1 MPGRHP
7 DVPSRPQPDVHRP
20 GEHGRLH
27 RGPCAV
33 RRSGCLPG
41 GILAP
46 RSERIRGR
54 QQKAA
59 LKDAAQAWLPDE
71 IIDRPKASFG
81 APIRAWVAGDLQEL
95 VDDVLIG
102 GELVATGFLRREP
115 LRRLVEDQRAG
126 RRDEAKQVWQLLS
139 LELWYRNARAAGVST
154 G

>member
-1 MPGRHP
+1 MAPRR
-7 DVPSRPQPDVHRP
+7 DHRP
-20 GEHGRLH
+20 
-27 RGPCAV
+27 
-33 RRSGCLPG
+33 S
-41 GILAP
+41 
-46 RSERIRGR
+46 
-54 QQKAA
+54 
-59 LKDAAQAWLPDE
+59 
-71 IIDRPKASFG
+71 KASFG
-81 APIRAWVAGDLQEL
+81 APIRAWVAGDLREL